1 MIIIIYRH
9 LTFSLVLYET
19 RCFYSRQTD
28 IDGNTI
34 TNTNRLI
41 SVDNRFLQIKQLSK
55 TIRTDE

>member
-19 RCFYSRQTD
+19 ICFYSRQTD
-28 IDGNTI
+28 IDSNTI